1 MTPQNKYRWYP
12 VNEFQ
17 ARPYRRP
24 KWSLADV
31 LFAAALGIALGVGIA
46 EYLAK

>member
-17 ARPYRRP
+17 ARPYRKA

-31 LFAAALGIALGVGIA
+31 LFAAALGIALGVAIA
-46 EYLAK
+46 EYLAQ

>member
-12 VNEFQ
+12 VKEFQ
-17 ARPYRRP
+17 ARPYRKA
-24 KWSLADV
+24 KWSLTDV
-31 LFAAALGIALGVGIA
+31 LFAAALGIVLGVGIA

>member
-1 MTPQNKYRWYP
+1 

-17 ARPYRRP
+17 ARPYRKA
-24 KWSLADV
+24 KWSLTDV
-31 LFAAALGIALGVGIA
+31 LFAAALGVALGVGIA